1 MRARSVLPPILPV
14 CHPTFSFPHAPSPFL
29 LLFHPHEKHL
39 RVARCFL
46 PSFLYFLPSLILSL
60 SLICKTSLTQIATTA
75 VRGQAEV
82 AKGFLLKG
90 NHLPNAICDLQII
103 AEVVEV
109 NNQSPGR
116 GSKHPYFILFFL
128 LVLFVVCLGSVM
140 PAISSEIFSWL
151 DIASTSS
158 RAADG
163 AADREISCSWCLRSC
178 FAQPAKE
185 CISLNFFDE

>member
-1 MRARSVLPPILPV
+1 MPHLPFSCSFTHMRNICVLPAAFFQASSIFCPLW
-14 CHPTFSFPHAPSPFL
+14 S
-29 LLFHPHEKHL
+29 
-39 RVARCFL
+39 
-46 PSFLYFLPSLILSL
+46 SL

-90 NHLPNAICDLQII
+90 NHLPNTICDLQII